1 MATLVEYLM
10 SRASRM
16 TAAST
21 LRLKHAQL
29 VAELRSHGV
38 ERENAYKLAS
48 ELWRIRHY
56 ELQTRTHYDNTV
68 CCSSIN
74 TLIDNRNIYS
84 HDRVNKHGWDL
95 TTHGFMHRIPSEY
108 RSALQYLSLD
118 VFSSMK
124 IC

>member
-29 VAELRSHGV
+29 VAGLRLHGV
-38 ERENAYKLAS
+38 EREKAYKLAS

-56 ELQTRTHYDNTV
+56 ELAAGSHDIK
-68 CCSSIN
+68 CCSSIS
-74 TLIDNRNIYS
+74 TLVDNRNIYS
-84 HDRVNKHGWDL
+84 HDRVNKRGWDL
-95 TTHGFMHRIPSEY
+95 TTHGFMYRLPSEY
-108 RSALQYLSLD
+108 RFALQYLSLD